1 MGSKEEIEQKDVVA
15 NKASVAVRDYF
26 DSQASILI
34 ILLSTLNTMWALL
47 LKGLLVYYN
56 KKTLDNQPER
66 RNMAII

>member
-56 KKTLDNQPER
+56 KKTLNHQPER